1 MDINTAK
8 RLVIDAG
15 LNLVKCGLI
24 ARTWGNVS
32 CRIDENSFVIT
43 PSGIAYENLTP
54 EKIVLVNI
62 ADCSYTGEVK
72 PSSEKKVHASVYQM
86 RPDANFVI
94 HTHQTYASAVGAV
107 GCDIN
112 YLTDEGS
119 EIIGPGVTVASYGLP
134 GTKKLNNGV
143 RAALE
148 RCPSKAIILS
158 HHGAVC
164 FGASY
169 DEAFK
174 VAAQLEFESENFIKR
189 RFVTLTGAIAEQF
202 NDIVEY
208 FATHAGHNDRTMP
221 AFEHFD
227 STREGSTAVL
237 ISKEDGRVIRVN
249 LRSKEVRTETTRAG
263 ADYTFSIDLHK
274 AVYNRRKDVQYILH
288 SEDEDI
294 VAMSKAKKV
303 IKPYLDDF
311 AQLVGV
317 AMRTTSFNTGDVMRS
332 AKKVANRRLMGRG
345 AVMLKDNGALCVA
358 GDRSDAEAIE
368 MVVKKNVK
376 ALAATGVFTH
386 TKPINVFESA
396 LMHTV
401 YKLKYS
407 KNRDK

>member
-8 RLVIDAG
+8 QLVIDAG

-62 ADCSYTGEVK
+62 ADCSWTGDVK
-72 PSSEKKVHASVYQM
+72 PSSEKKVHASVYSL

-112 YLTDEGS
+112 YMSDEGAQ
-119 EIIGPGVTVASYGLP
+119 IIGPGVTIAAYGLP

-143 RAALE
+143 REALK
-148 RCPSKAIILS
+148 RSPSNAVIMA

-164 FGASY
+164 FGSSY

-174 VAAQLEFESENFIKR
+174 VAEQLEIESENFIKR
-189 RFVTLTGAIAEQF
+189 RFVTLTGAIADQF
-202 NDIVEY
+202 TDLVEY
-208 FATHAGHNDRTMP
+208 FAHHEDKSGKTMP

-227 STREGSTAVL
+227 SKREGATAVL

-249 LRSKEVRTETTRAG
+249 LDSKEVRTETTRAG
-263 ADYTFSIDLHK
+263 ADYTFSVDLHK
-274 AVYNRRKDVQYILH
+274 AVYNHRSDVNCILH

-294 VAMSKAKKV
+294 VAMSHAKKL
-303 IKPYLDDF
+303 IRPYLDDF

-317 AMRTTSFNTGDVMRS
+317 SMRTTSFNTGDVMRS
-332 AKKVANRRLMGRG
+332 AKKVANRRLGKRG
-345 AVMLKDNGALCVA
+345 AVMIKDNGALCVA
-358 GDRSDAEAIE
+358 GDEYDAEAVE
-368 MVVKKNVK
+368 MVVKKNIK
-376 ALAATGVFTH
+376 ALVATGSFTH
-386 TKPINVFESA
+386 TKPINLFESA
-396 LMHTV
+396 LMNVV

>member
-8 RLVIDAG
+8 QLVIDAG
-15 LNLVKCGLI
+15 LNLIKCGLI

-62 ADCSYTGEVK
+62 ADCSYTGDVK
-72 PSSEKKVHASVYQM
+72 PSSEKKVHASVYAM

-112 YLTDEGS
+112 YLTDEGA
-119 EIIGPGVTVASYGLP
+119 EIIGPGVTVAAYGLP
-134 GTKKLNNGV
+134 GTKKLNKGV
-143 RAALE
+143 RDALG
-148 RCPSKAIILS
+148 RCPSKAIIMS
-158 HHGAVC
+158 HHGALC
-164 FGASY
+164 FGEDY
-169 DEAFK
+169 DEAFR

-189 RFVTLTGAIAEQF
+189 RFVTLTGAIADQF
-202 NDIVEY
+202 NDLIEY
-208 FATHAGHNDRTMP
+208 FAMHAGGAEKTSP

-227 STREGSTAVL
+227 STREGTTAVL
-237 ISKEDGRVIRVN
+237 VSKEDGRVIRVN
-249 LRSKEVRTETTRAG
+249 LKSREVRTETTRAG
-263 ADYTFSIDLHK
+263 ADYTFSVDLHK
-274 AVYNRRKDVQYILH
+274 AVYNRRKDVQCILH

-294 VAMSKAKKV
+294 VTMSKAKKL

-311 AQLVGV
+311 AQLVGIS
-317 AMRTTSFNTGDVMRS
+317 MRTVDFNTGNVVVS
-332 AKKVANRRLMGRG
+332 AKQVAAALGKRG

-358 GDRSDAEAIE
+358 ADLYDAEAVE
-368 MVVKKNVK
+368 MVVKKNIK
-376 ALAATGVFTH
+376 AVAATKSFTH

>member
-8 RLVIDAG
+8 QLVIDAG

-62 ADCSYTGEVK
+62 ADCSYEGDVK
-72 PSSEKKVHASVYQM
+72 PSSEKKVHASVYAM

-112 YLTDEGS
+112 YMTDEGA
-119 EIIGPGVTVASYGLP
+119 EIIGPGVTVAAYGLP
-134 GTKKLNNGV
+134 GTKRLNNGV

-164 FGASY
+164 FGADY
-169 DEAFK
+169 DEAFR
-174 VAAQLEFESENFIKR
+174 VAAQLELESEHFIKH
-189 RFVTLTGAIAEQF
+189 RFVTLTGAIAEHF
-202 NDIVEY
+202 NDIVDY
-208 FATHAGHNDRTMP
+208 FASHAGGAEKTSP

-227 STREGSTAVL
+227 STREGTTAVL
-237 ISKEDGRVIRVN
+237 VSKEDGRVIRVN
-249 LRSKEVRTETTRAG
+249 LKSREVRTETTRAG
-263 ADYTFSIDLHK
+263 ADYTFSVDLHK
-274 AVYNRRKDVQYILH
+274 AVYNKRKDVQCILH

-294 VAMSKAKKV
+294 VTMSKAKKV

-311 AQLVGV
+311 AQLVGIS
-317 AMRTTSFNTGDVMRS
+317 MRTVDFNTGNVVKS
-332 AKKVANRRLMGRG
+332 AKQVAAGLGKRG

-358 GDRSDAEAIE
+358 ADAYDAEAVE

-376 ALAATGVFTH
+376 AVASTGSFQH
-386 TKPINVFESA
+386 TRPINVFESA
-396 LMHTV
+396 LMHAV